1 MLTYGL
7 PVVYTLKNK
16 KLYKSILSLKIYLL
30 YKHGRKATL
39 IKGKCWMH
47 ISAKLT
53 LLYSYI
59 RNKTLRNY
67 FYNMKKTKKMIISIW
82 VIS

>member
-1 MLTYGL
+1 
-7 PVVYTLKNK
+7 
-16 KLYKSILSLKIYLL
+16 
-30 YKHGRKATL
+30 
-39 IKGKCWMH
+39 MH

-53 LLYSYI
+53 LLYSHI

-67 FYNMKKTKKMIISIW
+67 FYNMKKTEKMIILIG